1 MSVVGPFWIETS
13 TPGRLAIL
21 SRPRGGDWLEDEAG
35 AWSRAGID
43 VVVSLLT
50 PDEDAA
56 FDLTGEGDAC
66 RKKGIEFR
74 SFPILDRDVPDSRA
88 ATAEFVANLAEQLRL
103 GNDVGFHCR
112 QGVGRSAMLAAAVL
126 VALEM
131 EPDAAI
137 ARVATARG
145 LPVPETAE
153 QRRWITEFARPVV
166 F

>member
-1 MSVVGPFWIETS
+1 MPVGPYWIETS

-21 SRPRGGDWLEDEAG
+21 PRPRGGDWLEDEAG

-43 VVVSLLT
+43 IVVSLLT
-50 PDEDAA
+50 PEEDAA
-56 FDLTGEGDAC
+56 FDLTGEGEAC

-74 SFPILDRDVPDSRA
+74 SFPIRDRDVPDSRA
-88 ATAEFVANLAEQLRL
+88 AATELVTYLAEQIRL
-103 GNDVGFHCR
+103 GSDIGFHCR

-126 VALEM
+126 VALDV
-131 EPDAAI
+131 EPERAI

-145 LPVPETAE
+145 LPVPETVE
-153 QRRWITEFARPVV
+153 QRRWITDFARPVI